1 MSTLYFFR
9 INTPLTRL
17 KFGALDM
24 TEIPKRLIDYLNDNR
39 VQYEVFHQPAVAT
52 DSSAKTRKS
61 GSARFHAKVVMVKA
75 GHQHLLTVVP
85 QGTTVDLD
93 RLGEF
98 VGEAVRLDTAE
109 EFKWLFPDCVTDAI
123 PPFGNLYGL
132 PTFADTELSKNGYIV
147 FPAGTPNDYIKLSYS
162 AYDRIVQPQV
172 GAFSVKIRSRH
183 SE

>member
-1 MSTLYFFR
+1 MSTLYFSS

-17 KFGALDM
+17 KFDALDM

-39 VQYEVFHQPAVAT
+39 VQYEIFHQPAVANE
-52 DSSAKTRKS
+52 SAAKTRKS
-61 GSARFHAKVVMVKA
+61 GLARFHAKVVMVKA

-132 PTFADTELSKNGYIV
+132 PTFADTNLSKNGYIV

-162 AYDRIVQPQV
+162 TYNRIAQPQV